1 MAAAN
6 SVYLGNRMYDL
17 RMKKGYSLEDLAQ
30 KIGVNKTAVL
40 KWEKGTVSIDNASH
54 KNVRALAD
62 ALGTSIAYLRGMT
75 DDPRPEASADAVID
89 SYANRYFQK
98 LLKDRMGSY
107 VVDVLAA
114 ASGMDIEYTNE
125 GDILITHEDGS
136 VYETTQKELD
146 ACIQSVTDFAAFQL
160 ERLGEMK
167 PCKNIAKNQNFDLM
181 VNGYHIERR

>member
-1 MAAAN
+1 MAAT
-6 SVYLGNRMYDL
+6 SRLQEL
-17 RMKKGYSLEDLAQ
+17 RTQKGYSMEELAQ
-30 KIGVNKTAVL
+30 KIGVNKAAVFR
-40 KWEKGTVSIDNASH
+40 WEHGQVALDNASN

-62 ALGTSIAYLRGMT
+62 ALGTSIAYLKGQT
-75 DDPRPEASADAVID
+75 DDPKPEASTDAVITA
-89 SYANRYFQK
+89 YANRYFQK

-160 ERLGEMK
+160 ERLGEMTS
-167 PCKNIAKNQNFDLM
+167 CKNTTKPDLITS
-181 VNGYHIERR
+181 NGLIIEHKR